1 MTAEGIDP
9 GSGRVAPAVTE
20 TTKTPDLGTYGIWRG
35 AAGLPPELG
44 TAIEKLGFG
53 TIWIGGSPRADLR
66 IAEKLLDA
74 TEHITVA
81 TGIVNIWSSPAA
93 EVAESY
99 HRLEAAHP
107 GRFLLGVGVGH
118 PEATGDYTKPYA
130 SLVSYLDELDA
141 AQVPEARRVLA
152 ALGPKVLKLSAARAA
167 GAHPY
172 LTTPEHTAEARE
184 ILGPSKILAPEH
196 KVVLETD
203 PEKARAIGRPAVA
216 NPYLYLRNYTSNLER
231 LGFAPEELAN
241 EGNDRVIDALVAR
254 GTAKSIADRLREHV
268 AAGADHVAIQALP
281 AEGDPIATYEALAAE
296 LFD

>member
-1 MTAEGIDP
+1 M
-9 GSGRVAPAVTE
+9 
-20 TTKTPDLGTYGIWRG
+20 
-35 AAGLPPELG
+35 PPELG

-53 TIWIGGSPRADLR
+53 TIWIGGSPRADLG

-216 NPYLYLRNYTSNLER
+216 NPYLYLRNYTSNFER